1 MKKKILYIATNE
13 IKFLD
18 IPLVLDELGYY
29 TVYEE
34 PDISVKAYSEQDVSV
49 VDNVIQRNKPDYVF
63 SCDFSRN
70 ISEACFKQRI
80 PYISWV
86 YDCPQEEL
94 YSIQARYPYNYIFVF
109 DKKQSMR
116 LRETGIDNVY
126 HVPLAVYPD
135 RIKLALKG
143 IKDKQSYKHDITFV
157 GGLYYMTAN
166 EQVISCLND
175 VGKQAWDGLI
185 QRSFMRWDKS
195 VKMHGI
201 LPDEFVGIFENI
213 DKRSRVNA
221 ATEYPFITSQF
232 RYETAILSRY
242 LAYRERTNILN
253 KLADKYHVAFY
264 TTDKKLDDLNS
275 RIEVLPGI
283 SYNDLDIFKIYNR
296 SKININITL
305 HCIETG
311 VSQRVFDVMASGGF
325 MISNYQEELE
335 ELFDIGHEIVIYHDE
350 KELMELI
357 EYYMIHDDEREAIA
371 RCGQD
376 KVFSMH
382 NYQKRFKMIMSIV
395 DEREA
400 KRNTEMI
407 RSLNE
412 IKNIGEVSAEEK
424 NKCLQEIYNTK
435 DALLIYKYGKI
446 WNSDDDDISMYLAS
460 VFMDMSLWR
469 EALKTLEDIK
479 NKSDDV
485 QSLIKE
491 LEEALK

>member
-1 MKKKILYIATNE
+1 MRKKILYIATNE

-18 IPLVLDELGYY
+18 IPLVLDELGYR

-34 PDISVKAYSEQDVSV
+34 LDISVKAYSEQDVSV
-49 VDNVIQRNKPDYVF
+49 VENVILKNKPDYVF
-63 SCDFSRN
+63 SCDFSRS

-94 YSIQARYPYNYIFVF
+94 YSIQARYPYNHIFVF

-126 HVPLAVYPD
+126 HVPLAVYSD
-135 RIKLALKG
+135 RIKLALKE
-143 IKDKQSYKHDITFV
+143 IRDKRSYKHDITFI

-175 VGKQAWDGLI
+175 VGKQAWDGLV
-185 QRSFMRWDKS
+185 QESFMHWDKS
-195 VKMHGI
+195 VNMHGI
-201 LPDEFVGIFENI
+201 LPDGFVGAFEDI
-213 DKRSRVNA
+213 EKKSGVNA
-221 ATEYPFITSQF
+221 ASEYPFITSQF
-232 RYETAILSRY
+232 RYETSILSRY

-253 KLADKYHVAFY
+253 KLADKYHVTFY
-264 TTDKKLDDLNS
+264 TRDEKLDDLNS
-275 RIEVLPGI
+275 RIEILPGI

-335 ELFDIGHEIVIYHDE
+335 ELFDIGREIVIFHDE
-350 KELMELI
+350 KELMELV
-357 EYYMIHDDEREAIA
+357 EYYMTHDDEREAIA
-371 RCGQD
+371 RHGQE

-382 NYQKRFKMIMSIV
+382 NYKKRFRMLMSIV
-395 DEREA
+395 DERET
-400 KRNTEMI
+400 KRNAKII
-407 RSLNE
+407 RLLDE
-412 IKNIGEVSAEEK
+412 IKSIGDVSAEEK
-424 NKCLQEIYNTK
+424 NKCLQEIYNTE

-446 WNSDDDDISMYLAS
+446 WNCDDDDISMYLAS
-460 VFMDMSLWR
+460 VFMDMSLWG

-485 QSLIKE
+485 RSLINE